1 MVVIRF
7 ATLIIVKKR
16 FAFVLMTT
24 VKKTKK
30 YVKSSSIEKGKK
42 SNSAVASK
50 RMSVALVTKLAFRIT
65 MMTLLRSLLKPMQKL
80 KYF

>member
-1 MVVIRF
+1 M
-7 ATLIIVKKR
+7 IVKKR

-30 YVKSSSIEKGKK
+30 YVRLSSIEKGKK

-50 RMSVALVTKLAFRIT
+50 RMSVALVTKLVFRIT
-65 MMTLLRSLLKPMQKL
+65 MMTLLRSLLKLMQKL
-80 KYF
+80 K